1 MKCSWLFKLQ
11 SAASKEILSS
21 PSGLQPLTWLTKGSG
36 RTFLLG
42 MPSTHFV
49 GKCGGEGCS
58 SPKTPGVSCGLHKAG
73 FPSSPRTQEAWCYS
87 SLLVVLSPSDSSSA
101 CAHLPHGHCIPQGEL
116 SVLSYLLLPL
126 GTCRTQRLRQGV

>member
-1 MKCSWLFKLQ
+1 
-11 SAASKEILSS
+11 
-21 PSGLQPLTWLTKGSG
+21 
-36 RTFLLG
+36 

-58 SPKTPGVSCGLHKAG
+58 SPKTPGVSCGLHKSG

-101 CAHLPHGHCIPQGEL
+101 CAHLPHGHCIPPRRIVCTEL
-116 SVLSYLLLPL
+116 SAVAFGNLQDSEAEAERIEVLSGAKPAA
-126 GTCRTQRLRQGV
+126 THFLRQCRYSVPPGASLNHQHQQTLIV